1 MVWRWQPP
9 FFLEHRMKLYYSAGA
24 CSLAT
29 HIAMKETGL
38 AFEAVS
44 APTKTHR
51 LEDGTDYYSINPLGY
66 VPLLVLDDGKQLH
79 EVAVILQY
87 LADLVPERQLAPANG
102 TFERYKL
109 QEWLNFIATELHKG
123 FSPLFTPNLPD
134 EAKEPAKAR
143 LNARLQW
150 VDGELSGKNYL
161 MGNVFTVADAYLFV
175 VQSWGK
181 FVGID
186 VSALVNLSAF
196 ATRVAARPAVQAAL
210 RAEALLK

>member
-1 MVWRWQPP
+1 
-9 FFLEHRMKLYYSAGA
+9 MKLYYSAGA

-123 FSPLFTPNLPD
+123 FSPLFTPHMPD
-134 EAKEPAKAR
+134 EAKELAKTR

-150 VDGELSGKNYL
+150 VDGELNGKNYL
-161 MGNVFTVADAYLFV
+161 MGEVFTVADAYLFV

-181 FVGID
+181 YVGVD

-196 ATRVAARPAVQAAL
+196 ATRVAARPAVQAAM

>member
-1 MVWRWQPP
+1 
-9 FFLEHRMKLYYSAGA
+9 MKLYYSAGA

-161 MGNVFTVADAYLFV
+161 MGDVFTVADAYLFV

>member
-1 MVWRWQPP
+1 
-9 FFLEHRMKLYYSAGA
+9 MKLYYSAGA

-123 FSPLFTPNLPD
+123 FSPLFTPNMPD
-134 EAKEPAKAR
+134 EAKELAKTR
-143 LNARLQW
+143 LHARLQW
-150 VDGELSGKNYL
+150 VDGELNGKNYL
-161 MGNVFTVADAYLFV
+161 MGEVFTVADAYLFV
-175 VQSWGK
+175 VQSWSK
-181 FVGID
+181 YVGVD

-196 ATRVAARPAVQAAL
+196 ATRVAARPAVQAAM

>member
-1 MVWRWQPP
+1 
-9 FFLEHRMKLYYSAGA
+9 MKLYYSAGA
-24 CSLAT
+24 CSLAA
-29 HIAMKETGL
+29 HIAMKEAGL

-87 LADLVPERQLAPANG
+87 LADLVPERQLAPVNG

-123 FSPLFTPNLPD
+123 FSPLFTPHLPD

-161 MGNVFTVADAYLFV
+161 MGDVFTVADAYLFV

-186 VSALVNLSAF
+186 VSALVNLNAF

>member
-1 MVWRWQPP
+1 
-9 FFLEHRMKLYYSAGA
+9 MKLYYSAGA

-134 EAKEPAKAR
+134 EAKELAKTR

-161 MGNVFTVADAYLFV
+161 MGDVFTVADAYLFV

-181 FVGID
+181 YVGVD

-196 ATRVAARPAVQAAL
+196 ATRVAARPAVQAAM

>member
-1 MVWRWQPP
+1 
-9 FFLEHRMKLYYSAGA
+9 MKLYYSAGA

>member
-1 MVWRWQPP
+1 
-9 FFLEHRMKLYYSAGA
+9 MKLYYSAGA

-123 FSPLFTPNLPD
+123 FSPLFTPLMPD
-134 EAKEPAKAR
+134 EAKELAKTR

-150 VDGELSGKNYL
+150 VDGELNGKNYL
-161 MGNVFTVADAYLFV
+161 MGEVFTVADAYLFV
-175 VQSWGK
+175 VQSWSK
-181 FVGID
+181 YVGVD

-196 ATRVAARPAVQAAL
+196 ATRVAARPAVQAAM

>member
-1 MVWRWQPP
+1 
-9 FFLEHRMKLYYSAGA
+9 MKLYYSAGA

-123 FSPLFTPNLPD
+123 FSPLFTPHMPD
-134 EAKEPAKAR
+134 EAKELAKTR

-150 VDGELSGKNYL
+150 VDGELNGKNYL
-161 MGNVFTVADAYLFV
+161 MGEVFTVADAYLFV
-175 VQSWGK
+175 VQSWSK
-181 FVGID
+181 YVGVD

-196 ATRVAARPAVQAAL
+196 ATRVAARPAVQAAM